1 MVVALLDGLWPVLVA
16 VAVRVTPLFLAALL
30 IERVLRRRSA
40 TVRHAMWRATLG
52 GTIALGVGAVVLPR
66 WNVGLLPSPPVLSTV
81 EPSWFADP
89 ERAAAPHAAPVADGP
104 ARTTQAAP
112 LTAGLAALWLAV
124 CSAMLLRLLLSHRAL
139 HRSARRAQPAG
150 DGAVAGLATRLARE
164 LGIRQPVRLLLHD
177 DAVIP
182 HTFGVWRATLVLP
195 RDVERW
201 SADRQERVIT
211 HELGHVQRGDAL
223 ECLLAQCATAML
235 WFHPGVWLMSRR
247 LAATREAACDD
258 LVLLRGARASD
269 YATDL
274 LDAVRHAQGMRPP
287 AAAPAMARRS
297 ELGARLADILDAT
310 RPRRVDA
317 RAPRRLMGAACV
329 VLTLPVAALHPVPRE
344 AALVRP
350 AAEPVV
356 RVASLPAD
364 TPPADTTPADAPRA
378 DAPPPNSAPPDAWPL
393 DAIVAARISSLD
405 SICAITNGRTRG
417 ELLVALVD
425 EWVEDARFLEAYFRV
440 LDGIPDAR
448 VRADVVEHAL
458 TASRTT
464 STRAHA
470 RTIIEGLPD
479 RRLREAMAMRLDAM
493 YATAGGSP

>member
-1 MVVALLDGLWPVLVA
+1 MVAAHPEVAWPMLVA
-16 VAVRVTPLFLAALL
+16 VAVRATPLFLAALL
-30 IERVLRRRSA
+30 IERVLRHRSA
-40 TVRHAMWRATLG
+40 TVRHAIWRATLG
-52 GTIALGVGAVVLPR
+52 GTIALGLGVVMLPQ
-66 WNVGLLPSPPVLSTV
+66 WNVGLLPPPPPVMSND
-81 EPSWFADP
+81 EPSMLTDP
-89 ERAAAPHAAPVADGP
+89 APAAQAPAALVATGP

-112 LTAGLAALWLAV
+112 LAAGLVALWLAV
-124 CSAMLLRLLLSHRAL
+124 CTAMLLRLLLSHRAL
-139 HRSARRAQPAG
+139 NRSARRAQPAG

-164 LGIRQPVRLLLHD
+164 LGIRHPVRLLLHD

-201 SADRQERVIT
+201 SPDRQERVIT

-223 ECLLAQCATAML
+223 ECVLTQCVMAML

-258 LVLLRGARASD
+258 IVLLRGARASD

-274 LDAVRHAQGMRPP
+274 LDAVRHAQGVRSP

-297 ELGARLADILDAT
+297 ELGTRLADILDAT
-310 RPRRVDA
+310 RSRRVDA

-329 VLTLPVAALHPVPRE
+329 VLALPVAALHPVPRE
-344 AALVRP
+344 AALER
-350 AAEPVV
+350 AAADPVV
-356 RVASLPAD
+356 RVASLPE
-364 TPPADTTPADAPRA
+364 
-378 DAPPPNSAPPDAWPL
+378 DAPPPHVRAPDTPAPDAWSR
-393 DAIVAARISSLD
+393 DALVAARISSLD

-425 EWVEDARFLEAYFRV
+425 HWVEDARVLEAYFRV

-458 TASRTT
+458 AASPTTA
-464 STRAHA
+464 TREHA

-479 RRLREAMAMRLDAM
+479 RRLRESMSARLDAR